1 MSPTTLTSALP
12 SLADALIRSD
22 ILFEREELDTLI
34 TDMGRHIDVAL
45 DGERAVFL
53 TVMNGALMFGGQLAL
68 AIRTDLEFDYVHATR
83 YRGATS
89 GSDLHW
95 LREPT
100 VSMRGRTV
108 LLVDDI
114 LDEGHT
120 LKAVRDD
127 CLRRGAQR
135 VLVTT
140 LCSKRHDRRVDGIQS
155 DFNGVELPDRYVFGY
170 GMDYYEQGRNLPAIY
185 ALKE

>member
-1 MSPTTLTSALP
+1 MSTTTTVP
-12 SLADALIRSD
+12 SLAEALTRSD
-22 ILFEREELDTLI
+22 ILFARQDLESVIAHL
-34 TDMGRHIDVAL
+34 GRAVDAAL

-53 TVMNGALMFGGQLAL
+53 TVMNGALMFGAQLAL
-68 AIRTDLEFDYVHATR
+68 SVRTDMEFDYVHATR

-89 GSDLHW
+89 GNDLHW
-95 LREPT
+95 LREPA
-100 VSMRGRTV
+100 VALEGRTV

-127 CLRRGAQR
+127 CLRRGARR
-135 VLVTT
+135 VLIAT
-140 LCSKRHDRRVDGIQS
+140 LCRKVHGRCVDGIQS

>member
-1 MSPTTLTSALP
+1 MSIETHPLR
-12 SLADALIRSD
+12 DALAHAD
-22 ILFEREELDTLI
+22 LLVGREEIERLI
-34 TDMGRHIDVAL
+34 AGLGQQIDAAL

-53 TVMNGALMFGGQLAL
+53 TVMNGALMFAGQLAL

-89 GSDLHW
+89 GSELHW
-95 LREPT
+95 LREP
-100 VSMRGRTV
+100 MAKLAGRSV

-127 CLRRGAQR
+127 CLRRGARR
-135 VLVTT
+135 VLIAS
-140 LCSKRHDRRVDGIQS
+140 LCTKDHDRVAPGIAS
-155 DFNGVELPDRYVFGY
+155 DFNGVVLPDRYVFGY
-170 GMDYYEQGRNLPAIY
+170 GMDYHEQGRNLPGIY
-185 ALKE
+185 ALRDGNRE

>member
-1 MSPTTLTSALP
+1 MSQSQPL
-12 SLADALIRSD
+12 LADALLRSEK
-22 ILFEREELDTLI
+22 LFDREQLDTVI
-34 TDMGRHIDVAL
+34 ADMGRDIDAAL
-45 DGERAVFL
+45 DGERAVFM
-53 TVMNGALMFGGQLAL
+53 TVMNGALVFGGLLAL
-68 AIRTDLEFDYVHATR
+68 TIRTDVEFDYVHATR
-83 YRGATS
+83 YRGGIS

-100 VSMRGRTV
+100 VWLQDRTV

-127 CLRRGAQR
+127 CLRRGAKR
-135 VLVTT
+135 VLVVT
-140 LCSKRHDRRVDGIQS
+140 LCCKRHDRLVGGIKS
-155 DFNGVELPDRYVFGY
+155 DFNGVELPDRYVFGF

>member
-1 MSPTTLTSALP
+1 MITPTP
-12 SLADALIRSD
+12 SLADALAQA
-22 ILFEREELDTLI
+22 ELLHDRATLESVI
-34 TDMGRHIDVAL
+34 ADMGRRIDAAL

-53 TVMNGALMFGGQLAL
+53 TVMNGALIFAGHLAL

-95 LREPT
+95 LREPA
-100 VSMRGRTV
+100 VPLAGRTV

-127 CLRRGAQR
+127 CYRRGAKR
-135 VLVTT
+135 VLIAS
-140 LCSKRHDRRVDGIQS
+140 LCTKRHDRLVEGIAS

-170 GMDYYEQGRNLPAIY
+170 GMDYYEQGRNLPGIY
-185 ALKE
+185 ALKEHGA

>member
-1 MSPTTLTSALP
+1 MNASAHPLDAA
-12 SLADALIRSD
+12 LANADM
-22 ILFEREELDTLI
+22 LFDREELASTI
-34 TDMGRHIDVAL
+34 AHMGRAIDAAL
-45 DGERAVFL
+45 AGERAVFL
-53 TVMNGALMFGGQLAL
+53 TVMHGALIFAGQLAL
-68 AIRTDLEFDYVHATR
+68 AIRNDLEFDYVHATR
-83 YRGATS
+83 YRGETS

-95 LREPT
+95 LREPQ
-100 VSMRGRTV
+100 VDLAGRVV

-127 CLRRGAQR
+127 CLRRGAAR
-135 VLVTT
+135 VLIVT
-140 LCSKRHDRRVDGIQS
+140 LCCKRHDRVAEGIAA

-185 ALKE
+185 ALKD

>member
-1 MSPTTLTSALP
+1 MNDSTP
-12 SLADALIRSD
+12 SLRDALAHAD
-22 ILFEREELDTLI
+22 VLFERAEIETVIADL
-34 TDMGRHIDVAL
+34 GRQIDAAL

-53 TVMNGALMFGGQLAL
+53 TVMNGALMFAGQLAL
-68 AIRTDLEFDYVHATR
+68 SIRTDLEFDYVHATR

-89 GSDLHW
+89 GSELHW

-100 VSMRGRTV
+100 ANLAGRSV

-127 CLRRGAQR
+127 CLRRGAKR
-135 VLVTT
+135 VLIAS
-140 LCSKRHDRRVDGIQS
+140 LCCKDHDRLVDGIAA
-155 DFNGVELPDRYVFGY
+155 DFNGVVLPDRYVFGY
-170 GMDYYEQGRNLPAIY
+170 GMDYHEQGRNLPAIY
-185 ALKE
+185 ALR

>member
-1 MSPTTLTSALP
+1 MNTSRP
-12 SLADALIRSD
+12 SLAAALAEAEL
-22 ILFEREELDTLI
+22 LFDREALESVI
-34 TDMGRHIDVAL
+34 ADMGRRIDAAL

-53 TVMNGALMFGGQLAL
+53 TVMNGALIFAGHLAL

-89 GSDLHW
+89 GSELHW
-95 LREPT
+95 LREP
-100 VSMRGRTV
+100 VADLQGRTV

-127 CLRRGAQR
+127 CLRRGAKR
-135 VLVTT
+135 ALIVS
-140 LCSKRHDRRVDGIQS
+140 LCTKNHDRLVEGVVS
-155 DFNGVELPDRYVFGY
+155 DFNGVELPDRYVFGF

-185 ALKE
+185 ALR

>member
-1 MSPTTLTSALP
+1 MNTPTP
-12 SLADALIRSD
+12 SLADALAQAELLYERS
-22 ILFEREELDTLI
+22 TLESVI
-34 TDMGRHIDVAL
+34 ADMGRKIDAAL

-53 TVMNGALMFGGQLAL
+53 PVMNGALIFAGQLAL

-83 YRGATS
+83 YRGDTA
-89 GSDLHW
+89 GSELMW
-95 LREPT
+95 LRKPQA
-100 VSMRGRTV
+100 SLRDRIV

-127 CLRRGAQR
+127 CYQRGAKK
-135 VLVTT
+135 VLIAS
-140 LCSKRHDRRVDGIQS
+140 LCTKQHDRLVDGIAS

-170 GMDYYEQGRNLPAIY
+170 GMDYHEQGRNLPDIY
-185 ALKE
+185 ALRDD

>member
-1 MSPTTLTSALP
+1 MTTPVAPTPAPPLSAALASADLLFDRATLEGVI
-12 SLADALIRSD
+12 ADL
-22 ILFEREELDTLI
+22 
-34 TDMGRHIDVAL
+34 GRRIDAAL

-53 TVMNGALMFGGQLAL
+53 TVMNGALIFAGHLAL

-89 GSDLHW
+89 GIELHW
-95 LREPT
+95 LREPL
-100 VSMRGRTV
+100 VPLEGRTV

-127 CLRRGAQR
+127 CMRRGAKR
-135 VLVTT
+135 VIVVS
-140 LCSKRHDRRVDGIQS
+140 LCTKQHDRLVDGIS
-155 DFNGVELPDRYVFGY
+155 ADFNGVELPDRYVFGF
-170 GMDYYEQGRNLPAIY
+170 GMDYHEQGRNLPGIY
-185 ALKE
+185 ALK

>member
-1 MSPTTLTSALP
+1 MSPTVP
-12 SLADALIRSD
+12 SLAAALANAE
-22 ILFEREELDTLI
+22 LLYERATLESVI
-34 TDMGRHIDVAL
+34 ADMGRQIDVAL
-45 DGERAVFL
+45 DGERPVFL
-53 TVMNGALMFGGQLAL
+53 TVMNGALIFAGQLAL

-95 LREPT
+95 LREPA
-100 VSMRGRTV
+100 VSLVDRVV

-120 LKAVRDD
+120 LKAVRED
-127 CLRRGAQR
+127 CYRRGAKR
-135 VLVTT
+135 VLIAS
-140 LCSKRHDRRVDGIQS
+140 LCTKRHDRLVDGIAS

-170 GMDYYEQGRNLPAIY
+170 GLDYYEQGRNLPAIY
-185 ALKE
+185 ALKDEA